1 MEKIVRARMEYNEYL
16 KKKIDQKMQQL
27 QSSKEHKPEK

>member
-1 MEKIVRARMEYNEYL
+1 MEYNEYL